1 MRHCAALPSQ
11 GNTGLDRG
19 GFDVR
24 YRDDHFHRIPVT
36 VEGGCMMTAYEWLQD
51 ALGRYQVTH
60 IHSSIRNA
68 LKVMDLTEV
77 DQAGD
82 ASLEPA
88 SLEVPSANF
97 SDGQGIVPSAPVRDQ
112 GTESLEVASAHDEPV
127 QGDAPSYLIEGM
139 SREKLVAL
147 CKRWEKA
154 HCEAG
159 LIGSEY
165 YADPERVFQRVRDQ
179 RDSLHRGLMRAIQR
193 EKAAGC
199 LARGTAR
206 CNRA

>member
-1 MRHCAALPSQ
+1 
-11 GNTGLDRG
+11 
-19 GFDVR
+19 
-24 YRDDHFHRIPVT
+24 
-36 VEGGCMMTAYEWLQD
+36 MTAHEWLQD

-68 LKVMDLTEV
+68 LKAMNLTEAAPL
-77 DQAGD
+77 D
-82 ASLEPA
+82 
-88 SLEVPSANF
+88 LEVRTRDIPRDKGWELPGVLVRPDGGPLLHQVGGEEARHCPKCHRLLDPNGLCPYCLDTDECCGKE
-97 SDGQGIVPSAPVRDQ
+97 SDLAQERS
-112 GTESLEVASAHDEPV
+112 
-127 QGDAPSYLIEGM
+127 APSYLIEGM

-147 CKRWEKA
+147 CIRWEKA

-199 LARGTAR
+199 LTRGTAR